1 MTLKMFRLYST
12 DDGWNSISNW
22 NLGFFLIRIVFHLL
36 ILIKFF
42 FFLSLADLVKRLSD
56 YEVVVPRK
64 VSEQGQLLSHH
75 LTHHYDDASR
85 RQRRRRRQVDDNDDH
100 VHYRL
105 ELSGREK
112 QLHLKPNDRLLASS
126 FIVERRHGRNVT
138 NHRLTPARHQQC
150 HYMGRVKGHPE
161 STVAV
166 STCNGLVSRLF
177 HISHPWSNIHPN
189 GSYAIVCI
197 PPLWRL
203 APIQSQPFVPL
214 QTNDR
219 CPSRDGFS
227 NRFSWVIISLFRR
240 RRNRLCRRTLKSK
253 RFWAE
258 SNESCY
264 KKGFLFFIKR
274 PRGLGRRSAMVNRMA
289 E

>member
-1 MTLKMFRLYST
+1 MRSEV
-12 DDGWNSISNW
+12 
-22 NLGFFLIRIVFHLL
+22 FLIW
-36 ILIKFF
+36 
-42 FFLSLADLVKRLSD
+42 LSFVVCFVSVIAAIPVVPFSFADIHQADLVKRLSD

-85 RQRRRRRQVDDNDDH
+85 RQRRRRRQVDDNDDDDQ

-126 FIVERRHGRNVT
+126 FIVERRQGRNVT

-166 STCNGLVSRLF
+166 STCNGLT
-177 HISHPWSNIHPN
+177 
-189 GSYAIVCI
+189 
-197 PPLWRL
+197 
-203 APIQSQPFVPL
+203 FV
-214 QTNDR
+214 
-219 CPSRDGFS
+219 G
-227 NRFSWVIISLFRR
+227 
-240 RRNRLCRRTLKSK
+240 
-253 RFWAE
+253 
-258 SNESCY
+258 
-264 KKGFLFFIKR
+264 GH
-274 PRGLGRRSAMVNRMA
+274 
-289 E
+289 